1 MKIQLDMYQTMAVA
15 VVVLMLGSY
24 LRKKI
29 DILERFCIPA
39 PVVGGFLF
47 AIFTCICYATGIL
60 EFEFDDILKEVCMVF
75 FFTSV
80 GFQANLKVLKKGGK
94 SLIVFLGLVI
104 VLIFTQNFVAVGL
117 SKLLGLNSLIGMCT
131 GSIPMVGG
139 HGTAGAFGPVLED
152 FNVQGATTICTA
164 AATFGLIFGSIIGG
178 PLGKRLI
185 EKKDLLKTAIPEDDS
200 LLVEDEKK
208 HERHTQMYAAAV
220 FQLII
225 AIGIGTVFSWA
236 LTQTGMT
243 FPIYI
248 GAMIAAAL
256 MRNIAEY
263 AGNDKF
269 VIHMGEI
276 NDLGGIALSLF
287 LGMAM
292 ITLKLWQLASLALP
306 LVILLVAQTILMF
319 LKLAADP
326 EKQLASIEYWIMGSL
341 NGISRDSL
349 AIPFFTTLA
358 GFIIMAMLYRQVL
371 ILSTSEEEAVSL
383 GVNVTILR
391 FIILMLATLVVSS
404 IICVTGLIS
413 FIGLIAP
420 HIARLLTKRNDIFT
434 YITSGFTG
442 AILLTLADIL
452 ARSVSTSELPVSIF
466 TSLLGAPLLIIL
478 LIRANKK
485 EGL

>member
-1 MKIQLDMYQTMAVA
+1 MFKNTYNYRNKIILLSAIQVLLLIAVLVWSVITGQYPLTLKSLLSGDTMSIMVFKRLRLPRALMGVIGGFGLSISGYIYQLIFKNPLASPDIVGVSSGASAGAALAIVA
-15 VVVLMLGSY
+15 VSASVPVISISAFIGAVTALIITLLTAYLVPGRNSY
-24 LRKKI
+24 
-29 DILERFCIPA
+29 
-39 PVVGGFLF
+39 
-47 AIFTCICYATGIL
+47 T
-60 EFEFDDILKEVCMVF
+60 
-75 FFTSV
+75 
-80 GFQANLKVLKKGGK
+80 
-94 SLIVFLGLVI
+94 I
-104 VLIFTQNFVAVGL
+104 VL
-117 SKLLGLNSLIGMCT
+117 
-131 GSIPMVGG
+131 
-139 HGTAGAFGPVLED
+139 AG
-152 FNVQGATTICTA
+152 
-164 AATFGLIFGSIIGG
+164 
-178 PLGKRLI
+178 
-185 EKKDLLKTAIPEDDS
+185 
-200 LLVEDEKK
+200 
-208 HERHTQMYAAAV
+208 
-220 FQLII
+220 I
-225 AIGIGTVFSWA
+225 AIHS
-236 LTQTGMT
+236 
-243 FPIYI
+243 
-248 GAMIAAAL
+248 
-256 MRNIAEY
+256 
-263 AGNDKF
+263 
-269 VIHMGEI
+269 
-276 NDLGGIALSLF
+276 
-287 LGMAM
+287 
-292 ITLKLWQLASLALP
+292 
-306 LVILLVAQTILMF
+306 VAQTILMF

-349 AIPFFTTLA
+349 AIPFLTTLA

>member
-1 MKIQLDMYQTMAVA
+1 MFKNTYNYRNKIILLSAIQVLLLLAVLVWSVITGQYPLTLKSLLSGDTMSIMVFKRLRLPRALMGVIGGFGLSISGYIYQLIFKNPLASPDIVGVSSGASAGAALAIVA
-15 VVVLMLGSY
+15 VSASVPVISISAFIGAVTALIITLLTAYLVPRRNSYTIVL
-24 LRKKI
+24 
-29 DILERFCIPA
+29 
-39 PVVGGFLF
+39 
-47 AIFTCICYATGIL
+47 TGI
-60 EFEFDDILKEVCMVF
+60 
-75 FFTSV
+75 
-80 GFQANLKVLKKGGK
+80 
-94 SLIVFLGLVI
+94 
-104 VLIFTQNFVAVGL
+104 
-117 SKLLGLNSLIGMCT
+117 
-131 GSIPMVGG
+131 
-139 HGTAGAFGPVLED
+139 
-152 FNVQGATTICTA
+152 
-164 AATFGLIFGSIIGG
+164 
-178 PLGKRLI
+178 
-185 EKKDLLKTAIPEDDS
+185 AIHS
-200 LLVEDEKK
+200 
-208 HERHTQMYAAAV
+208 
-220 FQLII
+220 
-225 AIGIGTVFSWA
+225 
-236 LTQTGMT
+236 
-243 FPIYI
+243 
-248 GAMIAAAL
+248 
-256 MRNIAEY
+256 
-263 AGNDKF
+263 
-269 VIHMGEI
+269 
-276 NDLGGIALSLF
+276 
-287 LGMAM
+287 
-292 ITLKLWQLASLALP
+292 
-306 LVILLVAQTILMF
+306 VAQTILMF

-349 AIPFFTTLA
+349 AIPFLTTLA

-452 ARSVSTSELPVSIF
+452 ARSVSSSELPVSIF